1 MKEKKW
7 IDLGEVVDPPPPLTV
22 EAKIGREGKKMMWE
36 GNEYD
41 YVFSI
46 DVKDDS
52 DALKLPYNLSREF
65 EIITPRL

>member
-1 MKEKKW
+1 MEKKW
-7 IDLGEVVDPPPPLTV
+7 IDLGEVVDSPPPLD
-22 EAKIGREGKKMMWE
+22 AKAESGREEGKMAWE

-52 DALKLPYNLSREF
+52 DALKLPYNLCREF
-65 EIITPRL
+65 